1 MKKPAVLAAINGDD
15 RQRLLTSWQSAVR
28 VVGEVDKLRSPRAFA
43 ASHPWQSL
51 RL

>member
-15 RQRLLTSWQSAVR
+15 RQRLLTSAVHI
-28 VVGEVDKLRSPRAFA
+28 VDEVDKLRSPRAFPA
-43 ASHPWQSL
+43 PHPWPSP